1 MSRRT
6 ALVVGGTGI
15 IGRALT
21 EHLVAQ
27 ADWEVRVAARDPAG
41 LPGGVVPVAVDLLVG
56 ASVDAAA
63 PGFAGVTHVFYAALQ
78 ARPTLAEEVAPNLAM
93 LANLVDA
100 LEAHAPGLQTVS
112 IMQGGKAYGAFI
124 GPYRTPAK
132 ESDPRHMPPNFYFD
146 QEDFLRARAA
156 GGSWGWV
163 AMRPGIVGGLS
174 TGNPMNLTAVIAVYA
189 AISKELGL
197 PLRFPG
203 TPEGYGALHQ
213 ATDARL
219 LARATEWTATRPDCR
234 GEIFNVTNG
243 DYFRWENLWPQF
255 ADWFGMELAPP
266 QTIRLTQFMADK
278 GPLWESMK
286 AKYGLA
292 PYAYEQVASWGFGDV
307 AFHRHWDAVSNV
319 NKLKRFGFLD
329 WVDSEE
335 MFLRLFDEMRAA
347 RLIP

>member
-1 MSRRT
+1 MARRT

-21 EHLVAQ
+21 EQLCTSGGWDVL
-27 ADWEVRVAARDPAG
+27 VAARYPRQ
-41 LPGGVVPVAVDLLVG
+41 LPDGARTIAVDLLDVG
-56 ASVDAAA
+56 SVAAI
-63 PGFAGVTHVFYAALQ
+63 AGQLSDVTHVFYAALQ

-93 LANLVDA
+93 LRHLVDV
-100 LEAHAPGLQTVS
+100 LDEAAPGLETIS

-146 QEDFLRARAA
+146 QEDFLRERQQ
-156 GGSWGWV
+156 GRRWGWV

-174 TGNPMNLTAVIAVYA
+174 IGNPMNLIAVIAVYA
-189 AISKELGL
+189 AISKELSL

-203 TPEGYGALHQ
+203 TPEGYAALHQ

-219 LARATEWTATRPDCR
+219 LAHATEWTAINPACR
-234 GEIFNVTNG
+234 NEIFNVTNG
-243 DYFRWENLWPQF
+243 DYFRWQNLWPLF
-255 ADWFGMELAPP
+255 AEWFDMSLAPP
-266 QTIRLTQFMADK
+266 QTIRLTEFMAAK
-278 GPLWESMK
+278 APLWETMK

-292 PYAYEQVASWGFGDV
+292 PYPYEQVASWGFGDA

-319 NKLKRFGFLD
+319 NKLKQFGFLE
-329 WVDSEE
+329 WADSEA
-335 MFLRLFDEMRAA
+335 MFLRLLTEMRAA